1 MKIHFISGLPRS
13 GKTLLA
19 ALLRQNPRFRAGMTS
34 PALTILSA
42 VEGAT
47 SRAKEGAV
55 LLTDEQKLALRRSVF
70 TALYPE
76 DDVVVFDTNTL
87 WTAKLP
93 LLTLLF
99 PDAKIIACVRNVS
112 WVMDSLERLYRSS
125 PLELSGL
132 YGFKPNTTVYSRTS
146 KLADSGGMV
155 GWALDALREAYYGTH
170 RDAMWMIEYTD
181 LVTKPNA
188 TLNALYE
195 VLDEKRFAHDFGN
208 VDFDAD
214 NYDALLGAPGL
225 HRVRR
230 EVKYTPRSTILPPD
244 VYDRFRNDAF
254 WERTKLP
261 VQDRR
266 EVA

>member
-19 ALLRQNPRFRAGMTS
+19 GLLRQNPRFRAGMTS

-42 VEGAT
+42 VESAT

-55 LLTDEQKLALRRSVF
+55 LLTDEQKLALRRGVF
-70 TALYPE
+70 AALYPE
-76 DDVVVFDTNTL
+76 DEVVAFDTNTL

-93 LLTLLF
+93 LLALLF
-99 PDAKIIACVRNVS
+99 PDAKVITCVRNVS
-112 WVMDSLERLYRSS
+112 WVMDSLERLYRAS
-125 PLELSGL
+125 PLELSGI
-132 YGFKPNTTVYSRTS
+132 YGFKPNTTVYTRTN
-146 KLADSGGMV
+146 KLASSDGMV
-155 GWALDALREAYYGTH
+155 GWALDALREAFYGEH
-170 RDAMWMIEYTD
+170 KDALWMIEYKD
-181 LVTKPNA
+181 LVTKPGA

-195 VLDEKRFAHDFGN
+195 VLGETRFAHDFTN
-208 VDFDAD
+208 VEFDAD
-214 NYDALLGAPGL
+214 NYDMLLGAPGL

-230 EVKYTPRSTILPPD
+230 EVRYTPRTTILPPD

-254 WERTKLP
+254 WERTNLP
-261 VQDRR
+261 LQDRR